1 MGVKIRKVF
10 CYPTNAISTSSVS
23 SSGESIYIGRG
34 HYENTLT
41 VGKILPSH
49 GCLYIPFNGMEIKLL
64 NFEILIYCKEEPMEF
79 MKSKSKFPFCKPNYS
94 RYQQPQ
100 FKASLPQSEQP
111 QIYKIQQDDAGPF
124 CEPNYSRYQQPQS
137 QSPPPQAAQPQ
148 PVASSSNLNIVLP
161 ASSATALPD
170 YDTWVFAQH
179 DQIPADAVHAG
190 YDIDGTP
197 MYVARAFH
205 DGDYI
210 PAKAFPS
217 LNLACITF
225 EDQEIVKSTYE
236 YLTGK
241 NYIWMSPAPFTVGA
255 VVVNPI
261 STNEH
266 LYMGR
271 TNYSGSLLCGKFK
284 RLEDRLY
291 VSFGE
296 REIPIT
302 SSFEILVHKGRHAS
316 IQLAI
321 TSSQ

>member
-1 MGVKIRKVF
+1 MCRGLVSNTSKQIMADNYCWQHYDNKTI
-10 CYPTNAISTSSVS
+10 PTNAISTGSVN

-49 GCLYIPFNGMEIKLL
+49 GFLYIPFNGMEIKLL
-64 NFEILIYCKEEPMEF
+64 NFEILIY
-79 MKSKSKFPFCKPNYS
+79 S
-94 RYQQPQ
+94 
-100 FKASLPQSEQP
+100 
-111 QIYKIQQDDAGPF
+111 
-124 CEPNYSRYQQPQS
+124 
-137 QSPPPQAAQPQ
+137 AQPQ
-148 PVASSSNLNIVLP
+148 PVEIQLEDAASSSNSNIVLP

-205 DGDYI
+205 NGDYI

-225 EDQEIVKSTYE
+225 EDQEIVKSNYE

-241 NYIWMSPAPFTVGA
+241 SYIWMSPTPFPVGA

-284 RLEDRLY
+284 RSEDRLY
-291 VSFGE
+291 VSFGQ

-302 SSFEILVHKGRHAS
+302 SSFEILVHKDRHAS